1 MKEGTFVRID
11 YVGRV
16 IESGNIFDLTREDV
30 AKKEGIFNPSFGYGP
45 VPIIVG
51 ANFVVRGLEKAL
63 KQMKIGDKKKVKVE
77 PNNAFGERNSKLIK
91 LIPLSQFKKQSMAPF
106 PGMPITL
113 NNLNGRVLSVSG
125 GRVKVDFNHPL
136 AGKTLEYEIE
146 IKEKI
151 TKSTDKIKA
160 IVEFFLKNKNV
171 EVSIDK
177 DTVEIKIKMDITR
190 RIKKTIADTVLKWVE
205 NIKLIRFIDEF
216 AQ

>member
-11 YVGRV
+11 YIGRIV
-16 IESGNIFDLTREDV
+16 ESENIFDLTREDV
-30 AKKEGIFNPSFGYGP
+30 AKKEGIFNPSFVYGP

-77 PNNAFGERNSKLIK
+77 PNDAFGERNPKLIK
-91 LIPLSQFKKQSMAPF
+91 LIPLSEFNKQSMAPF

-125 GRVKVDFNHPL
+125 GRVRVDFNHPL

-151 TKSTDKIKA
+151 TKSTEKVKSI
-160 IVEFFLKNKNV
+160 IEFFLKNKNV
-171 EVSIDK
+171 EVSVSK

-190 RIKKTIADTVLKWVE
+190 RIKKTIADTVLKWVK